1 MIKYYSISE
10 NKVVE
15 TAKLNATIL
24 HFVNPDDTEI
34 KILINEYR
42 LDEHTLISALD
53 KDEIARLE
61 FENDH
66 AAIIFKLPKNY
77 TAKQPLLFKV
87 NSAGLFLF
95 QDKLILI
102 SNEDNLFFSTKH
114 FTKVSS
120 LKETALILIDSAVDH
135 FIDHL
140 KTINNLSDEIE
151 TKINKAIENK
161 YLIYQFTLSKSLV
174 YFQDAIN
181 SNSFLLDRIKIN
193 AAKLG
198 FNQQEIELLDDIIV
212 ECNQS
217 YRQVEIFSNILTNM
231 TDSKAAII
239 NNNLNKLMKTLNIIT
254 ITIMVP
260 TFVVSVFSMNV
271 AIPFQKNPN
280 AFIIIMALALLSV
293 LGFYMFWKFK
303 KW

>member
-1 MIKYYSISE
+1 MIKYFSINE
-10 NKVVE
+10 NKVIE
-15 TAKLNATIL
+15 SIKRDASIL
-24 HFVNPDDTEI
+24 HFVDPDDTEI
-34 KILINEYR
+34 KILINEYK

-102 SNEDNLFFSTKH
+102 SNEDNPFFSTKH
-114 FTKVSS
+114 FTKVTS
-120 LKETALILIDSAVDH
+120 LKETALKLIDSAVDH

-151 TKINKAIENK
+151 NKITKAIENK

-181 SNSFLLDRIKIN
+181 SNSFLLDKIKIN

-217 YRQVEIFSNILTNM
+217 YRQVEIYSNILTNM

-271 AIPFQKNPN
+271 AIPFQKNPY

>member
-1 MIKYYSISE
+1 MIKYFSINE
-10 NKVVE
+10 NKVIE
-15 TAKLNATIL
+15 SAKQDASIL

-34 KILINEYR
+34 KILINEYK

-95 QDKLILI
+95 QDRLILI
-102 SNEDNLFFSTKH
+102 SNEDNPFFSTKH
-114 FTKVSS
+114 FTKVTS
-120 LKETALILIDSAVDH
+120 LKETALKLIDSAVDH

-151 TKINKAIENK
+151 NKITKAIENK

-181 SNSFLLDRIKIN
+181 SNSFLLDKIKIN

-217 YRQVEIFSNILTNM
+217 YRQVEIYSNILTNM

-271 AIPFQKNPN
+271 AIPFQKNPY